1 MPDED
6 TSQVATMTTSMRLM
20 EYKIH
25 KLEKENG
32 ELHDQY
38 THMLADRQHLRDD
51 LEALKNKVFRAVK
64 SFL

>member
-6 TSQVATMTTSMRLM
+6 TSQVATMRTSMRLM

-32 ELHDQY
+32 ELDDKY